1 MVYEQLVL
9 QNVNIGDKIFYI
21 NTRLG
26 SIERHELKERE
37 KVYLLKNL
45 CLTEE
50 QAASVM
56 NYNKLINIS
65 KWLNKEWAPDWKD
78 INEKKYFVYYNTETN
93 EYDVD
98 FTTTKKYSV
107 AYFKTEEIAKEAIS
121 MLHEWYLECLFEVNT
136 ENHIKIYND

>member
-1 MVYEQLVL
+1 MVVNEKDNAKYFQKVL
-9 QNVNIGDKIFYI
+9 ETTGFGIKMEKSYVTDNSLAYKIFVEE
-21 NTRLG
+21 G
-26 SIERHELKERE
+26 ADVSSAK
-37 KVYLLKNL
+37 
-45 CLTEE
+45 LTLYKFNEE
-50 QAASVM
+50 TMQ
-56 NYNKLINIS
+56 
-65 KWLNKEWAPDWKD
+65 
-78 INEKKYFVYYNTETN
+78 NEIVKSSYYNTETN